1 MIRSDHIG
9 LFARSS
15 DDFQTAAVVAQ
26 ARCGEARWTA
36 MTVSE
41 QAKAIYLELQ
51 KIDNAR
57 AKALVKARPD
67 RPSKKGGHEPA

>member
-1 MIRSDHIG
+1 
-9 LFARSS
+9 
-15 DDFQTAAVVAQ
+15 
-26 ARCGEARWTA
+26 